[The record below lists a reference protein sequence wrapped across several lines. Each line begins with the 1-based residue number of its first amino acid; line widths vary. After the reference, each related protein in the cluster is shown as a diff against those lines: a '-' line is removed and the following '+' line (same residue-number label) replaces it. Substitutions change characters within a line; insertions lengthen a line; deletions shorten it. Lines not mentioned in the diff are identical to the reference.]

1 MSRPLAFSPPPLFPG
16 AILPHRTVPTRS
28 ATPHTSRLFL
38 APLPPPPEGG
48 GDYEERK
55 RERDLSSLGFTDA
68 EISRSDFR
76 RRSDSPDEG
85 GTAVPPENVRVDK
98 MDVDPVS
105 ITALGFGLIALN
117 FFVLANLGDG
127 GISGLV
133 ATMINT
139 FR

>member
-1 MSRPLAFSPPPLFPG
+1 
-16 AILPHRTVPTRS
+16 
-28 ATPHTSRLFL
+28 
-38 APLPPPPEGG
+38 
-48 GDYEERK
+48 
-55 RERDLSSLGFTDA
+55 
-68 EISRSDFR
+68 
-76 RRSDSPDEG
+76 
-85 GTAVPPENVRVDK
+85 

-133 ATMINT
+133 ATVINT